1 MKPSETADRI
11 RRELAALRLDNVYT
25 VSMPD
30 DWTVAV
36 NRKGCADSTVL
47 IRGGRVYEYMR
58 LMRCECP
65 AGTVTVEDVP
75 GFLEFLAVILH
86 PGPYGGGLRFVNPA
100 ELRLFLQYTLP
111 DKYEVAGGPDDPYA
125 TVTEPDVGFLHLA
138 LNDNG
143 RPYKVKPDGRHVG
156 IQGDQGVDL
165 LEAVRRTMR
174 NHTAGWQPADGR

>member
-1 MKPSETADRI
+1 MEPNEIADRI
-11 RRELAALRLDNVYT
+11 RRELAALRLDSAYT

-36 NRKGCADSTVL
+36 NRKGCTDSSVL

-58 LMRCECP
+58 LMQCESV
-65 AGTVTVEDVP
+65 AGDVTVGDMP
-75 GFLEFLAVILH
+75 GFLEYLAAILR
-86 PGPYGGGLRFVNPA
+86 PGPYNGGLRFVNPT
-100 ELRLFLQYTLP
+100 ELRLFLHYTLP
-111 DKYEVAGGPDDPYA
+111 DKYEVAGGPDDPYV
-125 TVTEPDVGFLHLA
+125 TVTEPGVGFLRLA

-165 LEAVRRTMR
+165 LGAVRRTMR
-174 NHTAGWQPADGR
+174 HHTAGWQPAAGR